1 MSFSVLCVTNPITE
15 RRKDMHL
22 WVYWYCK
29 LQNNNIFRNIMD
41 MKPLLP
47 AILLPSLTMLLLR
60 QASETMKQK
69 LAPDRHMHQLSPF
82 QT

>member
-1 MSFSVLCVTNPITE
+1 MSFSVLCVTNLKME

-29 LQNNNIFRNIMD
+29 LQSNNIFRNIMD

-47 AILLPSLTMLLLR
+47 AILLPSLSMLLCVRR
-60 QASETMKQK
+60 Q
-69 LAPDRHMHQLSPF
+69 RR
-82 QT
+82 